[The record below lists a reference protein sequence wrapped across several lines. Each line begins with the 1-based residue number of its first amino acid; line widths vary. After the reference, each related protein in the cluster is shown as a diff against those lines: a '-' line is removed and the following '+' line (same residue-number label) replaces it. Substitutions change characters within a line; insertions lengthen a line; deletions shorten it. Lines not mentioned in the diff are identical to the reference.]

1 MATAASI
8 SDAIPL
14 AVDSAGVIEL
24 LSREGP
30 LAVPGSVPAAGA
42 LLPQLLSWTAIGL
55 LVFVSGGV
63 IYLSTVEWRDRR
75 RRQAAEPRRRP

>member
-1 MATAASI
+1 M
-8 SDAIPL
+8 
-14 AVDSAGVIEL
+14 DSAGVTEL
-24 LSREGP
+24 VSREVP
-30 LAVPGSVPAAGA
+30 LAAPAAVPATVA

-75 RRQAAEPRRRP
+75 RRQAADPSRRP

>member
-1 MATAASI
+1 M
-8 SDAIPL
+8 
-14 AVDSAGVIEL
+14 DSAGVTEL
-24 LSREGP
+24 VSREVP
-30 LAVPGSVPAAGA
+30 LAAPAAVPATVA